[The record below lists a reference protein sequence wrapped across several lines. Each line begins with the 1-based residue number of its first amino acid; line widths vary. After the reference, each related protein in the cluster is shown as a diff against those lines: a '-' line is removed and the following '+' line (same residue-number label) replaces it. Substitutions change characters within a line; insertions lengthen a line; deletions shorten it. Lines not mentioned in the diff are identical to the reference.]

1 MSMYLL
7 PEIVLKRL
15 DKGRRRIFW
24 QGNGLKRK
32 YHLVKWDKVCRPKKK
47 GGLGIKDL
55 RKLNLSLL
63 CKWSWVLVIQEGIW
77 LDLVRLKYINQ
88 KPLYLVPNRKN
99 DSPVWS
105 DLLKV
110 RHIYLKRRTFR
121 VNNGKLVSFW
131 LGIWLDDIPMCQSY
145 PVLYELCLNQTSSV
159 YEVWMGTNG
168 LYDLG

>member
-47 GGLGIKDL
+47 GGLSIKDL

-77 LDLVRLKYINQ
+77 PDLVRLKYINQ

-110 RHIYLKRRTFR
+110 RHIYLKCRTFR
-121 VNNGKLVSFW
+121 VNNGKLVSF
-131 LGIWLDDIPMCQSY
+131 
-145 PVLYELCLNQTSSV
+145 
-159 YEVWMGTNG
+159 
-168 LYDLG
+168 